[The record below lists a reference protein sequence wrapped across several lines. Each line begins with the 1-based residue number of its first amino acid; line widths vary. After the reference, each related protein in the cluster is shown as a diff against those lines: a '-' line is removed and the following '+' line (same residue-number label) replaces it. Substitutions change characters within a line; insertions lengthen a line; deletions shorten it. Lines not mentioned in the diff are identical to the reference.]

1 MINLIPFNELDD
13 IEAKMILSWRNH
25 PYIRKWMIHSEII
38 SMEEHLRF
46 IESLSNRSDKRYF
59 LVRDAQKYL
68 GVVDLTNITVNSA
81 ELGLYSNPDL
91 HGVGKVL
98 LSALIEYALETL
110 KLTKITANVF
120 ADNERAKHLY
130 QIFDLVETTRITYN
144 GREMIT
150 MERIL

>member
-1 MINLIPFNELDD
+1 MIHLIPFNELDD
-13 IEAKMILSWRNH
+13 SETMMILSWRNH
-25 PYIRKWMIHSEII
+25 PYIRKWMIHSEVI

-46 IESLSNRSDKRYF
+46 IESLSNRSDKQYF
-59 LVRDAQKYL
+59 LVRDAKKYL
-68 GVVDLTNITVNSA
+68 GVVDLTDITANGA

-91 HGVGKVL
+91 HGVGKLL
-98 LSALIEYALETL
+98 LSALIEYAFETL

-130 QIFDLVETTRITYN
+130 QIFDLVETARTVYN